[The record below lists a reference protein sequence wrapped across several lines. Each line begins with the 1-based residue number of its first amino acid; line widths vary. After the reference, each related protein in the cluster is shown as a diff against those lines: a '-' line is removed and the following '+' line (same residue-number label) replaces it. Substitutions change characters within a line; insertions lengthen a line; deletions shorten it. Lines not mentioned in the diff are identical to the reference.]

1 MTLPNRTTVK
11 VSFVSREER
20 LARCEAGEFYLCSEP
35 LEEPHGSE
43 LRMNAIEALR
53 DFVGEDENVFISDFV
68 NIPRLLFID
77 LELPGLT
84 WEVIERI
91 RSWVNRDGHSHGV
104 SVGLSLTPG
113 QDEYDSF
120 LVTKE
125 WLLFDEIFLDFPWL
139 VEAVT
144 KLSAG
149 SQAPPPTPPP

>member
-1 MTLPNRTTVK
+1 MK

-20 LARCEAGEFYLCSEP
+20 LARCEAGEFYQCDWPADGEKENEIRSE
-35 LEEPHGSE
+35 
-43 LRMNAIEALR
+43 AIHALR
-53 DFVGEDENVFISDFV
+53 ESVGEDENVFISDFM
-68 NIPRLLFID
+68 NGPRLLFME

-91 RSWVNRDGHSHGV
+91 RSWVNQDEYAHGV
-104 SVGLSLTPG
+104 LAGLSLTPG
-113 QDEYDSF
+113 REEYDSF

-139 VEAVT
+139 VEAAT

-149 SQAPPPTPPP
+149 SQAPPPTRTP